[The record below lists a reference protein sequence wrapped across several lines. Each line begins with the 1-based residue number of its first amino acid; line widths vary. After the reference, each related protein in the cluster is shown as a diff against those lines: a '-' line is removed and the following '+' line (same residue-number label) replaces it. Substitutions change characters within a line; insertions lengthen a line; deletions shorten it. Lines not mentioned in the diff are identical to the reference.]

1 MIMFHR
7 FPSDLSANKG
17 VVLPVECN
25 KFNDDHSPD
34 TACCGKHGHSILRG
48 AKLLIN

>member
-1 MIMFHR
+1 MFHR

-25 KFNDDHSPD
+25 KFNDDHSPY
-34 TACCGKHGHSILRG
+34 TACCGKRVLTG